1 MSDVDDFDFA
11 EQPDDAE
18 PEQIGMAVP
27 ARVTDV
33 VLDDGTVIPASKV
46 IEVVE
51 AMYLEDVLS
60 GQLPIPFFSEG
71 EDLCDPPTPPD
82 ATDMMKRWGITPQ
95 EYQELM
101 SHD

>member
-1 MSDVDDFDFA
+1 MTYVDGFNFA
-11 EQPDDAE
+11 EQPDDSE
-18 PEQIGMAVP
+18 PERIGLVVEG
-27 ARVTDV
+27 RVTDV
-33 VLDDGTVIPASKV
+33 VLEDGTVIPASTV

-51 AMYLEDVLS
+51 AIYLEQVLS

-71 EDLCDPPTPPD
+71 EDRCDPPTPPD
-82 ATDMMKRWGITPQ
+82 AKDMMKRWGITPQ